1 VLAAVQTTSVQL
13 VKKRLADISLPR
25 LVDRHMIF
33 SRVDEITSMLPMVP
47 SAEYSR
53 LQAFATRLK
62 GRVKPLV
69 AAARQRIADVNE
81 RVQPRAPEGDPLRTT
96 LKGANDRNHLRRENA
111 NLRAILVK
119 TQAELRGAQQREQRS
134 RFLAF
139 HDDLTALPNRR
150 FFVERLRSALE
161 TQDASPVNVAV
172 IYLDLDG
179 FKALNDTYGH
189 AIGDALLSLIATRL
203 AHALRAEDLVSR
215 LGGDEYACLITG
227 VSCRERLQRIAM
239 TLFEAVAAP
248 FKLGELALNVRP
260 SIGVATYPLDG
271 TTVEALMQAADTAM
285 YVAKRN
291 RSRFS
296 FSSETY
302 ALPHWQLRSA

>member
-1 VLAAVQTTSVQL
+1 
-13 VKKRLADISLPR
+13 
-25 LVDRHMIF
+25 M
-33 SRVDEITSMLPMVP
+33 
-47 SAEYSR
+47 
-53 LQAFATRLK
+53 LK
-62 GRVKPLV
+62 GRVGPLIT
-69 AAARQRIADVNE
+69 AAREKIADFNAS
-81 RVQPRAPEGDPLRTT
+81 VQSRAPDGDQLHTT
-96 LKGANDRNHLRRENA
+96 LNGADDRNQLRRENA

-119 TQAELRGAQQREQRS
+119 TQAELTGAHLREQRS

-150 FFVERLRSALE
+150 YFLERLGSALE
-161 TQDASPVNVAV
+161 TKGASPANVAV

-179 FKALNDTYGH
+179 FKVINDTYGH
-189 AIGDALLSLIATRL
+189 AIGDVLLSLIARRL
-203 AHALRAEDLVSR
+203 AHALREEDLVSR

-227 VSCRERLQRIAM
+227 VSCRERLQHIAA

-260 SIGVATYPLDG
+260 SIGLAMCPLDG

-291 RSRFS
+291 RSS
-296 FSSETY
+296 LKKEY
-302 ALPHWQLRSA
+302 GPLLPAQLAS